1 MKPETKAIHIPAGRD
16 RGNIAPP
23 LRLTTTF
30 EHGADARER
39 PHDYLYVRHDN
50 PNVEQLEQ
58 RLSALEGGIGA
69 KCFASGMAAGVAVLN
84 TLPPGSTVIFHQ
96 SVYFDFLTFGR
107 SRAKDWGLSVKVID
121 CRDESALDAALS
133 RGAALVWL
141 ESPANPTMDLI
152 DIAALSEKARAVGTR
167 TIVDGTF
174 ATPALQQ
181 PFGLGADYVLH
192 SLTKYIGG
200 HSDVQGGAI
209 VVRDD
214 EELLNKLQTIRK
226 LTGGV
231 LAPFNAW
238 LINRGLQ
245 TMHCR
250 MEKHSSN
257 ALAIAEA
264 LDKHPAVD
272 RVRYPLL
279 ASNPD
284 IELARAQMSAGG
296 GMLSFDVA
304 GGRDS
309 ALRVAGSLKLITNA
323 TSLGGTETLIE
334 HRKSIEGPE
343 SVTPDNLLRLSVGLE
358 HADDLIDDLAAAL
371 DSL

>member
-1 MKPETKAIHIPAGRD
+1 
-16 RGNIAPP
+16 
-23 LRLTTTF
+23 
-30 EHGADARER
+30 
-39 PHDYLYVRHDN
+39 
-50 PNVEQLEQ
+50 
-58 RLSALEGGIGA
+58 
-69 KCFASGMAAGVAVLN
+69 MAAGIAVLN

-107 SRAKDWGLSVKVID
+107 TRAKDWGLDVRVVD
-121 CRDESALDAALS
+121 CRDETALDTALAG
-133 RGAALVWL
+133 GASLVWL

-152 DIAALSEKARAVGTR
+152 DIKGVSEKAGAAGAR
-167 TIVDGTF
+167 TLVDGTF

-181 PFGLGADYVLH
+181 PLALGADYVLH

-200 HSDVQGGAI
+200 HSDVQGGA
-209 VVRDD
+209 VVARED
-214 EELLNKLQTIRK
+214 ERLLGELGAIRK

-231 LAPFNAW
+231 LSPFNAW
-238 LINRGLQ
+238 LLNRGLQ
-245 TMHCR
+245 TLHCR
-250 MEKHSSN
+250 IEKHSGN

-264 LDKHPAVD
+264 LEKHAAVEQ
-272 RVRYPLL
+272 VRYPFL

-309 ALRVAGSLKLITNA
+309 ALRVAGELKLITNA
-323 TSLGGTETLIE
+323 TSLGGTETLVE

-358 HADDLIDDLAAAL
+358 HPDDLIDDLSAAL
-371 DSL
+371 GSL